1 VSDTPEGSAAIQQD
15 LDRLESWAERNVMKY
30 SKGERRALHLGK
42 NNARYQYKLGTD
54 LLEGSIGKRTW
65 GSWWAAG

>member
-1 VSDTPEGSAAIQQD
+1 MADALEVSAAIQQAM
-15 LDRLESWAERNVMKY
+15 DRLESWAERNVMKY